1 MTEFISDILLRGNRN
16 KSKYAGFLRNLKKNR
31 KIALD
36 TLFRNAHEEAF
47 AHINCL
53 DCGRCCFSLGPR
65 ILNKDI
71 SRLARRNR
79 IKAAHF
85 INDYLRVDE
94 DGDFV
99 FKTMPCPFLGSD
111 NYCLIYEDRPEACRD
126 YPHMDG
132 GRQSSRINLHIENL
146 AHCPAVIL
154 AIEYIMK
161 ELS

>member
-1 MTEFISDILLRGNRN
+1 MTEFISDIVLRGSRN
-16 KSKYAGFLRNLKKNR
+16 KSRYTKFLKNLKKSG
-31 KIALD
+31 KIPLD

-47 AHINCL
+47 ALIDCL
-53 DCGRCCFSLGPR
+53 ECGRCCFSLGPR

-71 SRLARRNR
+71 TRLARRTR
-79 IKAAHF
+79 SKPAQFIK
-85 INDYLRVDE
+85 NYLRTDE

-126 YPHMDG
+126 YPHMNG
-132 GRQSSRINLHIENL
+132 GRQSGRINLHIENL

-154 AIEYIMK
+154 AVEFIMK